1 MTLDSQALTPSRRRF
16 LRYWSLNMT
25 LARTF
30 GWVWM
35 PGFTY
40 GPDEWRR
47 FEALAAAIPRRAVT
61 IWLVATALIFIL
73 LAAVATTGVLGVAL
87 TVLWPNPA
95 DMPEAGFFALLISVI
110 VLAIGFGMPLSIV
123 WGGAIADWLEP
134 GTPAVEAADDGALH
148 AKISRQFRRMAVFL
162 GVAVAVTTVVWTFLG
177 GLR

>member
-1 MTLDSQALTPSRRRF
+1 MTLDAQALTPSRRRF
-16 LRYWSLNMT
+16 PRYWSLNMT

-47 FEALAAAIPRRAVT
+47 FEALAAAIPRRAVM
-61 IWLVATALIFIL
+61 IWLFATALIFVL
-73 LAAVATTGVLGVAL
+73 LAAVVMIGVLGVAL
-87 TVLWPNPA
+87 TVLWPNPT
-95 DMPEAGFFALLISVI
+95 DMPEAGFFALLIAVI

-134 GTPAVEAADDGALH
+134 GTPAVEAADDGALY
-148 AKISRQFRRMAVFL
+148 AKIGRQFRRMSD
-162 GVAVAVTTVVWTFLG
+162 G
-177 GLR
+177 